1 MTMRGERAYAGF
13 TLIEVLL
20 AVAIVAV
27 IAVLGYRAVAALSES
42 ENRLA
47 AEATRWR
54 TLDLFFARLEGDL
67 RQAMPRP
74 ARLSETR
81 EPAWL
86 GTADAAGNSA
96 LAFSRAGPEFTLEPR
111 SAGQRLAYRYRDGAV
126 EVLYW
131 ASYDRPRGALPT
143 AYTLLDGVARF
154 ELAYL
159 ARDGVWANAWPVTG
173 ESELPRAIRV
183 RLTLASG
190 NVIERWLALR

>member
-190 NVIERWLALR
+190 DVIERWLALR

>member
-1 MTMRGERAYAGF
+1 MRRRAVVAFRGF

-20 AVAIVAV
+20 AIAIVAL
-27 IAVLGYRAVAALSES
+27 IAVLGYRAVASLSES
-42 ENRLA
+42 ETRLA
-47 AEATRWR
+47 AEAMRWR

-67 RQAMPRP
+67 RQAVPRP
-74 ARLSETR
+74 ARLSDAR

-86 GTADAAGNSA
+86 GAADAAGNGA

-111 SAGQRLAYRYRDGAV
+111 SAGQRLAYRYRNGAI

-131 ASYDRPRGALPT
+131 AGYDRPRGAEPA

-159 ARDGVWANAWPVTG
+159 ARDGLWADAWPRAG
-173 ESELPRAIRV
+173 DSELPRAVRV

-190 NVIERWLALR
+190 EVVERWLALR